1 VLLITRSIKNTFAPI
16 NRVPPDVL
24 SLIPG
29 YRKRD
34 KELIKLTHVCRSW
47 REIFI
52 SRASL
57 WTFLACN
64 EPDKTSVYIQRSRK
78 SPLKVRIGAENF
90 ERLPLVASHVD
101 RLKALELYFYGRDVS
116 RLIKNLSSTAPLLE
130 KLALHVYDTN
140 ISKSDSTLIESTL
153 FDGNLSSL
161 RELCLSRIRT
171 SLPWQNMSNLTSFEL
186 SWAHSEV
193 STTQLLDFFE
203 RAPLLRQIKLLYAVP
218 HSSNTPAGRVMSL
231 HHLKSLRIYDQVAHS
246 ILLNHLRI
254 PTGASVMLEFEPNA
268 NSLSLP
274 DYLPRSS
281 DNLCNVSHITFINL
295 DFDLGPAMRLH
306 GPSGDLRL
314 VGRSDWFVPILDSL
328 ALRDLHKFPI
338 STTESLTISRY
349 AIPAESNTEEAAV
362 YQTLLTMNNLRTITL
377 INCINLPFILALNPN
392 HNASNA
398 IPCPKLQELVLY
410 IQRRDGLFV
419 GGLLEMARARAS
431 MGVRLST
438 IAINCS
444 WEPVSKEKA
453 PDLKNYVANLDYR
466 LGRFTPRW
474 DAVPGDPDEADDDSG
489 SDDGDTDDSDSNE
502 DGCDSD

>member
-1 VLLITRSIKNTFAPI
+1 M
-16 NRVPPDVL
+16 
-24 SLIPG
+24 
-29 YRKRD
+29 
-34 KELIKLTHVCRSW
+34 
-47 REIFI
+47 
-52 SRASL
+52 
-57 WTFLACN
+57 
-64 EPDKTSVYIQRSRK
+64 
-78 SPLKVRIGAENF
+78 
-90 ERLPLVASHVD
+90 ASHVD

-161 RELCLSRIRT
+161 RELCLSRVCT
-171 SLPWQNMSNLTSFEL
+171 SLPWQNMSNLTSLEL
-186 SWAHSEV
+186 SWAHSEM

-203 RAPLLRQIKLLYAVP
+203 RAPLLRRIKLLYAVP
-218 HSSNTPAGRVMSL
+218 DSSNTPAGRVVSL

-254 PTGASVMLEFEPNA
+254 PTGASVRLEFEFNA
-268 NSLSLP
+268 NSFPLP

-281 DNLCNVSHITFINL
+281 DNLCNVSHITSINL
-295 DFDLGPAMRLH
+295 NFDLGPAMRLH

-314 VGRSDWFVPILDSL
+314 VGRSDFLVPILDSQ
-328 ALRDLHKFPI
+328 ALLDLHKFPI
-338 STTESLTISRY
+338 STTESLAISRY
-349 AIPAESNTEEAAV
+349 AIPADSSTEEAAV

-377 INCINLPFILALNPN
+377 TNCITLPFILALNPN

-398 IPCPKLQELVLY
+398 IPCPKLQELVLD
-410 IQRRDGLFV
+410 IQRRRDGLFV
-419 GGLLEMARARAS
+419 DELLEMARARAS

-438 IAINCS
+438 IAINCL

-453 PDLKNYVANLDYR
+453 PGLENYVANLDYR

-474 DAVPGDPDEADDDSG
+474 DAVPSDPDGVD
-489 SDDGDTDDSDSNE
+489 DDSDSDE
-502 DGCDSD
+502 DG